1 LFRRGGEGEVLRI
14 GAYLLGEGVHL
25 LGLQACVGEH
35 ADLEG
40 SLLGTKLDVEMLLYL
55 TWLVM

>member
-1 LFRRGGEGEVLRI
+1 MLGVVLVYVRGVFLRI

-25 LGLQACVGEH
+25 LGLQASVGEH

-40 SLLGTKLDVEMLLYL
+40 SLLGTKIDVE
-55 TWLVM
+55 